1 MLAAARTPGRSH
13 FGCLARTLHQQRT
26 ALLGQCRSG
35 RQPVS
40 SRSWVSATPSRP
52 KCTYCLQRQQRSH
65 ISDAHLLQT
74 RRQLQHQRLG
84 SNEEQELAASVKRA
98 RTRSSRS
105 ILRIAAWAVVGA
117 AGTVYIVSHI
127 EPAPYTGRKRLIL
140 SSPATDRQMGEIY
153 CAQLKQELGPKILPP
168 NHPASR
174 TLRRIAQNLMRGILK
189 EVPAAESWDWEF
201 YVINDPANINAF
213 ALAGG
218 KVFVF
223 TGLFKVAPTEG
234 LLAAVVGHE
243 IGHALARHHAEQNV
257 VQWFKSFMTVVAL
270 LVGVDMASINVLDWL
285 ASMGL
290 QLPKSRKLEL
300 EADHIGML
308 LLARSC
314 AYRPQESV
322 EMLNRLR
329 AATGDT
335 GGVLAR
341 ASSYFNTHP
350 AGEDRVAAAI
360 KQLPSALAEMKR
372 SCPEYVHHLRGK
384 AHAAQLPSATQIRA
398 AR

>member
-1 MLAAARTPGRSH
+1 MELEADHIGMLL
-13 FGCLARTLHQQRT
+13 LARSGTYHPQDCSPELPKSRKLELEADHIGM
-26 ALLGQCRSG
+26 LLLANSCAYRPQESVEMLNRISG
-35 RQPVS
+35 SCP
-40 SRSWVSATPSRP
+40 
-52 KCTYCLQRQQRSH
+52 C
-65 ISDAHLLQT
+65 
-74 RRQLQHQRLG
+74 
-84 SNEEQELAASVKRA
+84 
-98 RTRSSRS
+98 
-105 ILRIAAWAVVGA
+105 
-117 AGTVYIVSHI
+117 
-127 EPAPYTGRKRLIL
+127 
-140 SSPATDRQMGEIY
+140 
-153 CAQLKQELGPKILPP
+153 
-168 NHPASR
+168 
-174 TLRRIAQNLMRGILK
+174 RIAQNLMRGILK

-290 QLPKSRKLEL
+290 QLPKSRQLEL

-372 SCPEYVHHLRGK
+372 MCPEYVHHLKGK

-398 AR
+398 VR